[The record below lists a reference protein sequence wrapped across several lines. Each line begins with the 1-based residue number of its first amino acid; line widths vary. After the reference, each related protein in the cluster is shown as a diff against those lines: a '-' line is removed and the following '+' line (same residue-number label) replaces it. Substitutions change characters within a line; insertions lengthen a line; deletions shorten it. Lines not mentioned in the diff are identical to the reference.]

1 MLNNDLKNLQKSEAV
16 RRLKKID
23 YFKDHLEN
31 FVKESIIYRTEFD
44 GVEFF
49 LSEEEEEHVSTFENK
64 HNALVFHVIKSQ
76 TEFGTLYSL
85 LYVSRHEEEWSTD
98 FNLIS
103 DLNEIEAFAY
113 VLNITVPEFSEFG
126 YIRIKNRIGGIIRT
140 A

>member
-1 MLNNDLKNLQKSEAV
+1 MLKNLQKSEAV

-23 YFKDHLEN
+23 YFEDHLEN
-31 FVKESIIYRTEFD
+31 FIKEDIIYRTEFD

-49 LSEEEEEHVSTFENK
+49 LSEEEKEHVSTFENK
-64 HNALVFHVIKSQ
+64 HGALVFHVIKSL

-113 VLNITVPEFSEFG
+113 VLNITVPDFSEFG